1 MIRTP
6 PYIDWIDPS
15 SRSSLSTRNI
25 REALTALTARGSSA
39 IRFIADVKWGFP
51 GFPMRED
58 ALWVESPV
66 NEMLL
71 DTHPHVVIGDQLKE
85 NPGYLAPAEYMRQLL
100 RQLRSSG
107 SST

>member
-1 MIRTP
+1 MP
-6 PYIDWIDPS
+6 
-15 SRSSLSTRNI
+15 
-25 REALTALTARGSSA
+25 
-39 IRFIADVKWGFP
+39 
-51 GFPMRED
+51 ED